1 MKNKEILELICMS
14 FKNQGFSKRGPLIY
28 KPISDNLEAIVYP
41 LFIPDRKSGTT
52 FVYINIAFRQNDIDK
67 VYASLMNLKKSE
79 MPAYTYV
86 IGIEKIISNC
96 RNLFWMFSVNNEA
109 ASTLDDMVKY
119 VTTYAYPFWEELKNP
134 NFLFDIIINDV
145 KGGAY
150 DKKTIIPIYLFI
162 IGQKI
167 KGIEYIENELRR
179 MRKTKN
185 NDEELFILQL
195 SNLPIDDAHSNANI
209 IDPQYLEFAERYKKL

>member
-14 FKNQGFSKRGPLIY
+14 FKNQGFFKRGPLIY

-41 LFIPDRKSGTT
+41 LFIPDRKAGTT
-52 FVYINIAFRQNDIDK
+52 FVYLNIAFRQYDIEK
-67 VYASLMNLKKSE
+67 IYSSLKNLKKSE

-96 RNLFWMFSVNNEA
+96 TNLFWMFSVNNEA

-150 DKKTIIPIYLFI
+150 DKKTIIPIYFYI
-162 IGQKI
+162 IGQKT

-185 NDEELFILQL
+185 NDEELLILQL
-195 SNLPIDDAHSNANI
+195 SNLPVDDVHGNANI
-209 IDPQYLEFAERYKKL
+209 IDPQYLEFAEKYKKL

>member
-41 LFIPDRKSGTT
+41 LFIP
-52 FVYINIAFRQNDIDK
+52 NIAFRQYDIEK
-67 VYASLMNLKKSE
+67 VYSSLKNLKKMS
-79 MPAYTYV
+79 AYTYV

-162 IGQKI
+162 IGQKT

-185 NDEELFILQL
+185 NDEDF
-195 SNLPIDDAHSNANI
+195 
-209 IDPQYLEFAERYKKL
+209 

>member
-14 FKNQGFSKRGPLIY
+14 FKNQDFSKRGPLIY

-41 LFIPDRKSGTT
+41 LFIPDRKAGTT
-52 FVYINIAFRQNDIDK
+52 FVYLNIAFRQYDIEK
-67 VYASLMNLKKSE
+67 IYSSLKNLKKSE

-150 DKKTIIPIYLFI
+150 DKKTIIPIYFYI
-162 IGQKI
+162 IGQKT

-185 NDEELFILQL
+185 NDEELLILQL
-195 SNLPIDDAHSNANI
+195 SNLPVDDVHGNANI

>member
-41 LFIPDRKSGTT
+41 LLFPDRKAGTT
-52 FVYINIAFRQNDIDK
+52 FVYLNIAFRQNDIEK
-67 VYASLMNLKKSE
+67 VYSSLKNLKKSE

-109 ASTLDDMVKY
+109 ASTLDDMVKC

-134 NFLFDIIINDV
+134 NSLFDIIINDV

-150 DKKTIIPIYLFI
+150 DKKTIIPIYFYI
-162 IGQKI
+162 IGQKT

-185 NDEELFILQL
+185 NDEELLILQL
-195 SNLPIDDAHSNANI
+195 SNLPVDDVHGNANI